1 MVGSEGTVA
10 SPKDWTF
17 ELKAYH
23 SPVLLHASVRSGGW
37 IQSAVRWKGQDVGN
51 GLAFEP
57 GQAVEGVEIV
67 MRRMASRITGSVSGV
82 VREGEDD
89 HEGTVLVF
97 HKNDEHRE
105 GIGMAASVPIRDG
118 RFSIGPMAAGDY
130 QVVAVRAFD
139 PSMFGK
145 PDVAE
150 LLRARATDLSVGD
163 NETKT
168 VNLTLI
174 VDH

>member
-1 MVGSEGTVA
+1 MMGSEGTVA

-37 IQSAVRWKGQDVGN
+37 TQSAVRWKGQDVGN

-67 MRRMASRITGSVSGV
+67 LRRMASRITGSVSGV

-89 HEGTVLVF
+89 NEGTVAF
-97 HKNDEHRE
+97 FYQSSDTPPRF
-105 GIGMAASVPIRDG
+105 GMFGSVPIRDG
-118 RFSIGPMAAGDY
+118 RFAIGPLLAGDY
-130 QVVAVRAFD
+130 RVVAVRRLD
-139 PSMFGK
+139 PSI
-145 PDVAE
+145 VARPEERE
-150 LLRARATDLSVGD
+150 LLRARATDVSVGD

-168 VNLTLI
+168 IRLTLLT
-174 VDH
+174 DY